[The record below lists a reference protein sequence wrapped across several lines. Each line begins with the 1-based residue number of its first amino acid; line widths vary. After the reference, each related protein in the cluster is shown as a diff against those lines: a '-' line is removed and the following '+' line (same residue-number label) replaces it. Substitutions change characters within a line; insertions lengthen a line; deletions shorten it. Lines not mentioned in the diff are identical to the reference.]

1 MSSQAKIQ
9 ELTTELK
16 QHNYSYYILAQPTIS
31 DRDFDMKLKELE
43 KLERAFPQ
51 YADPNSPTQQVGG
64 DITKNFNT
72 VPHSS
77 RMLSLGNTYNKEDLL
92 DFDTRVAKL
101 NGGNEYKYTAELK
114 FDGFAIALRYTDGKL
129 TQAITR
135 GDGTQGDDVTA
146 NVKTI
151 RSIPHQ
157 LIGNYPPSLEV
168 RGEIFMHKA
177 AFARLNEERAIKG
190 EDLYKNP
197 RNTAAGTIKLQ
208 DSAEV
213 AKRPLDGF
221 LYQLAEHGKEELD
234 HWDSLQR
241 MKSYGLPVN
250 DATRIC
256 DAIEDVWKF
265 IEHWDTERKN
275 LSFEID
281 GVVIKVNSRLQQQEM
296 GFTSKFPRW
305 AMSYKFET
313 ERAESKLLSISY
325 QVGRTGAVTPVAN
338 LEPMQLLGTT
348 VKRAS
353 LHNADFI
360 AQLDVRVGD
369 TVFVEKGGEIIPKIV
384 EVDASNRD
392 ADSKRTQFTATCP
405 ECDTLLERPEGDAVF
420 RCPNTQSCPPQ
431 VKGRIEHFIGRK
443 AMDVASLGEGKIDV
457 LVENGVINKP
467 ADLYALTFD
476 MLENQSKVIEDEDAG
491 FKIDG
496 SLVVELQRAL
506 FAMANKWGN
515 APLKVLN
522 DLNPKSIS
530 DFLVLDISG
539 VLSETHKNSILKLR
553 NFINK
558 RQQTGRFSESFFS
571 SDFVFVESVF
581 TFRFPKECEMLK
593 LAFDQ
598 FDYIDELMSSNQSS
612 DFQLFITRLSD
623 RRKLTIQKTSAENIL
638 EGLGA
643 SKKIPF
649 ERVLFGLG
657 IRFVGE
663 TVAKK
668 LAFHFKNIDAI
679 MAADFETL
687 NGVEEIGGVIAKSV
701 IDFFSQPENR
711 EEIEKLK
718 FAGLQFEVVEKEL
731 ATNALEGAKIVV
743 SGTFTLFSRNEL
755 KKIIEDNGGV
765 NVSSISKNTDFIIA
779 GDSMGPAKKEKAE
792 KLGVKMISE
801 NDFKQMIAE

>member
-1 MSSQAKIQ
+1 VSTQAKIQ
-9 ELTTELK
+9 ELTAALK
-16 QHNYSYYILAQPTIS
+16 EHNYNYYVLANPSIS
-31 DRDFDMKLKELE
+31 DREFDIKLKELE
-43 KLERAFPQ
+43 KLEAAFPQ
-51 YADPNSPTQQVGG
+51 FADPNSPTQQVGG

-72 VPHSS
+72 VPHST
-77 RMLSLGNTYNKEDLL
+77 RMLSLGNTYNKEELL

-101 NGGNEYKYTAELK
+101 IGGIAYQYTAELK

-129 TQAITR
+129 SQAITR

-157 LIGNYPPSLEV
+157 LKGNYPAHLEV

-177 AFARLNEERAIKG
+177 AFQRLNEERAKNG
-190 EDLYKNP
+190 EEMYKNP
-197 RNTAAGTIKLQ
+197 RNTAAGTIKQQ

-241 MKSYGLPVN
+241 MREYGLPTN
-250 DATRIC
+250 DATQLC
-256 DAIEDVWKF
+256 NSIEEVWTF
-265 IEHWDTERKN
+265 IEHWESARKK

-384 EVDASNRD
+384 EVDTSNRSD
-392 ADSKRTQFTATCP
+392 ESVPTHFASVCP
-405 ECDTLLERPEGDAVF
+405 ECSTALVREEGEAAY
-420 RCPNTQSCPPQ
+420 RCPNTIGCPPQ
-431 VKGRIEHFIGRK
+431 IKGRIEHFIGRK
-443 AMDVASLGEGKIDV
+443 AMDVDSLGEGKIDV
-457 LVENGVINKP
+457 LYQAGLVRRV
-467 ADLYALTFD
+467 ADLYQLD
-476 MLENQSKVIEDEDAG
+476 KEQILGLSKAIVNEATGDER
-491 FKIDG
+491 I
-496 SLVVELQRAL
+496 
-506 FAMANKWGN
+506 
-515 APLKVLN
+515 
-522 DLNPKSIS
+522 IS
-530 DFLVLDISG
+530 
-539 VLSETHKNSILKLR
+539 
-553 NFINK
+553 
-558 RQQTGRFSESFFS
+558 
-571 SDFVFVESVF
+571 
-581 TFRFPKECEMLK
+581 
-593 LAFDQ
+593 
-598 FDYIDELMSSNQSS
+598 
-612 DFQLFITRLSD
+612 FQE
-623 RRKLTIQKTSAENIL
+623 KTVDNIL
-638 EGLGA
+638 TGIAL
-643 SKKIPF
+643 SKSQPF
-649 ERVLFGLG
+649 EKVLFGLG

-668 LAFHFKNIDAI
+668 LAFHFKTMDAV

-687 NGVEEIGGVIAKSV
+687 NAVSEIGGVIAKSV
-701 IDFFSQPENR
+701 IDYFMITENR
-711 EEIEKLK
+711 EEIELLK
-718 FAGLQFEVVEKEL
+718 NAGLVFEVVEKQL
-731 ATNALEGAKIVV
+731 ASNVLNGAKIVV
-743 SGTFTLFSRNEL
+743 SGVFARFSRDEL
-755 KKIIEDNGGV
+755 KKCIEDNGGI
-765 NVSSISKNTDFIIA
+765 NVSAISKATDFVVV

-801 NDFKQMIAE
+801 DDFADMISV

>member
-1 MSSQAKIQ
+1 MSTQAKIQ
-9 ELTTELK
+9 ELTAALK
-16 QHNYSYYILAQPTIS
+16 EHNYNYYVLANPSIS
-31 DRDFDMKLKELE
+31 DREFDIKLKELE
-43 KLERAFPQ
+43 KLEAAFPQ
-51 YADPNSPTQQVGG
+51 FADPNSPTQQVGG

-72 VPHSS
+72 VPHST
-77 RMLSLGNTYNKEDLL
+77 RMLSLGNTYNKEELL

-101 NGGNEYKYTAELK
+101 IGGIAYQYTAELK

-129 TQAITR
+129 SQAITR

-157 LIGNYPPSLEV
+157 LKGNYPAHLEV

-177 AFARLNEERAIKG
+177 AFQRLNEERAKNG
-190 EDLYKNP
+190 EEMYKNP
-197 RNTAAGTIKLQ
+197 RNTAAGTIKQQ

-241 MKSYGLPVN
+241 MREYGLPTN
-250 DATRIC
+250 DATQLC
-256 DAIEDVWKF
+256 NSIEEVWTF
-265 IEHWDTERKN
+265 IEHWESARKK

-384 EVDASNRD
+384 EVDTSNRSD
-392 ADSKRTQFTATCP
+392 ESVPTHFASVCP
-405 ECDTLLERPEGDAVF
+405 ECSTALVREEGEAAY
-420 RCPNTQSCPPQ
+420 RCPNTIGCPPQ
-431 VKGRIEHFIGRK
+431 IKGRIEHFIGRK
-443 AMDVASLGEGKIDV
+443 AMDVDSLGEGKIDV
-457 LVENGVINKP
+457 LYQAGLVRRV
-467 ADLYALTFD
+467 ADLYQLD
-476 MLENQSKVIEDEDAG
+476 KEQILGLSKAIVNEATGDER
-491 FKIDG
+491 I
-496 SLVVELQRAL
+496 
-506 FAMANKWGN
+506 
-515 APLKVLN
+515 
-522 DLNPKSIS
+522 IS
-530 DFLVLDISG
+530 
-539 VLSETHKNSILKLR
+539 
-553 NFINK
+553 
-558 RQQTGRFSESFFS
+558 
-571 SDFVFVESVF
+571 
-581 TFRFPKECEMLK
+581 
-593 LAFDQ
+593 
-598 FDYIDELMSSNQSS
+598 
-612 DFQLFITRLSD
+612 FQE
-623 RRKLTIQKTSAENIL
+623 KTVDNIL
-638 EGLGA
+638 TGIAL
-643 SKKIPF
+643 SKSQPF
-649 ERVLFGLG
+649 EKVLFGLG

-668 LAFHFKNIDAI
+668 LAFHFKTMDAV

-687 NGVEEIGGVIAKSV
+687 NAVSEIGGVIAKSV
-701 IDFFSQPENR
+701 IDYFMITENR
-711 EEIEKLK
+711 EEIELLK
-718 FAGLQFEVVEKEL
+718 NAGLVFEVVEKQL
-731 ATNALEGAKIVV
+731 TSNVLNGAKIVV
-743 SGTFTLFSRNEL
+743 SGVFARFSRDEL
-755 KKIIEDNGGV
+755 KKCIEDNGGI
-765 NVSSISKNTDFIIA
+765 NVSAISKATDFVVV

-801 NDFKQMIAE
+801 DDFADMISE

>member
-1 MSSQAKIQ
+1 VSTQAKIQ
-9 ELTTELK
+9 ELTAALK
-16 QHNYSYYILAQPTIS
+16 EHNYNYYVLANPSIS
-31 DRDFDMKLKELE
+31 DREFDMKLKELE
-43 KLERAFPQ
+43 KLEAAFPQ
-51 YADPNSPTQQVGG
+51 FADPNSPTQQVGG

-72 VPHSS
+72 VPHSK
-77 RMLSLGNTYNKEDLL
+77 RMLSLGNTYNKEELL

-101 NGGNEYKYTAELK
+101 IGGIAYQYTAELK

-129 TQAITR
+129 SQAITR

-157 LIGNYPPSLEV
+157 LKGNYPAHLEV

-177 AFARLNEERAIKG
+177 AFQRLNEERAKNS
-190 EDLYKNP
+190 EEMYKNP
-197 RNTAAGTIKLQ
+197 RNTAAGTIKQQ

-241 MKSYGLPVN
+241 MREYGLPTN
-250 DATRIC
+250 DATQLC
-256 DAIEDVWKF
+256 NSIEEVWTF
-265 IEHWDTERKN
+265 IEHWESARKK

-384 EVDASNRD
+384 EVDTSNRSD
-392 ADSKRTQFTATCP
+392 ESVPTHFASVCP
-405 ECDTLLERPEGDAVF
+405 ECSTALVREEGEAAY
-420 RCPNTQSCPPQ
+420 RCPNTIGCPPQ
-431 VKGRIEHFIGRK
+431 IKGRIEHFIGRK
-443 AMDVASLGEGKIDV
+443 AMDVDSLGEGKIDV
-457 LVENGVINKP
+457 LYQAGLVRRV
-467 ADLYALTFD
+467 ADLYQLD
-476 MLENQSKVIEDEDAG
+476 KEQILGLSKAIVNEATGDER
-491 FKIDG
+491 I
-496 SLVVELQRAL
+496 
-506 FAMANKWGN
+506 
-515 APLKVLN
+515 
-522 DLNPKSIS
+522 IS
-530 DFLVLDISG
+530 
-539 VLSETHKNSILKLR
+539 
-553 NFINK
+553 
-558 RQQTGRFSESFFS
+558 
-571 SDFVFVESVF
+571 
-581 TFRFPKECEMLK
+581 
-593 LAFDQ
+593 
-598 FDYIDELMSSNQSS
+598 
-612 DFQLFITRLSD
+612 FQE
-623 RRKLTIQKTSAENIL
+623 KTVDNIL
-638 EGLGA
+638 TGIAL
-643 SKKIPF
+643 SKSQPF
-649 ERVLFGLG
+649 EKVLFGLG

-668 LAFHFKNIDAI
+668 LAFHFKTMDAV

-687 NGVEEIGGVIAKSV
+687 NAVSEIGGVIAKSV
-701 IDFFSQPENR
+701 IDYFMITENR
-711 EEIEKLK
+711 EEIELLK
-718 FAGLQFEVVEKEL
+718 NAGLVFEVVEKQL
-731 ATNALEGAKIVV
+731 ASNVLNGAKIVV
-743 SGTFTLFSRNEL
+743 SGVFARFSRDEL
-755 KKIIEDNGGV
+755 KKCIEDNGGI
-765 NVSSISKNTDFIIA
+765 NVSAISKATDFVIV

-801 NDFKQMIAE
+801 DDFADMISV

>member
-1 MSSQAKIQ
+1 MSTQAKIQ
-9 ELTTELK
+9 ELTAELK
-16 QHNYSYYILAQPTIS
+16 KHNYNYYVLANPSVS
-31 DRDFDMKLKELE
+31 DREFDMKLKELE
-43 KLERAFPQ
+43 KLEDAFPQ
-51 YADPNSPTQQVGG
+51 FADPNSPTQQVGG

-72 VPHSS
+72 VPHSA
-77 RMLSLGNTYNKEDLL
+77 RMLSLGNTYNKEELL

-101 NGGNEYKYTAELK
+101 IGGIAYQYTAELK

-129 TQAITR
+129 SQAITR

-157 LIGNYPPSLEV
+157 LKGNYPAHLEV

-177 AFARLNEERAIKG
+177 AFERLNEERAKNG
-190 EDLYKNP
+190 EEIYKNP
-197 RNTAAGTIKLQ
+197 RNTAAGTIKQQ

-241 MKSYGLPVN
+241 MREYGLPIN
-250 DATRIC
+250 DATQLC
-256 DAIEDVWKF
+256 NSIEEVWTF
-265 IEHWDTERKN
+265 IEHWESARKK

-338 LEPMQLLGTT
+338 LEPMQLLGTI

-384 EVDASNRD
+384 EVDTSNRSD
-392 ADSKRTQFTATCP
+392 ESVPTHFASVCP
-405 ECDTLLERPEGDAVF
+405 ECSTALVREEGEAAY
-420 RCPNTQSCPPQ
+420 RCPNTMGCPPQ
-431 VKGRIEHFIGRK
+431 IKGRIEHFIGRK
-443 AMDVASLGEGKIDV
+443 AMDVDSLGEGKIDV
-457 LVENGVINKP
+457 LYQAGLVRRV
-467 ADLYALTFD
+467 ADLYQLD
-476 MLENQSKVIEDEDAG
+476 KEQILGLSKAIVNEATGDER
-491 FKIDG
+491 I
-496 SLVVELQRAL
+496 
-506 FAMANKWGN
+506 
-515 APLKVLN
+515 
-522 DLNPKSIS
+522 IS
-530 DFLVLDISG
+530 
-539 VLSETHKNSILKLR
+539 
-553 NFINK
+553 
-558 RQQTGRFSESFFS
+558 
-571 SDFVFVESVF
+571 
-581 TFRFPKECEMLK
+581 
-593 LAFDQ
+593 
-598 FDYIDELMSSNQSS
+598 
-612 DFQLFITRLSD
+612 FQE
-623 RRKLTIQKTSAENIL
+623 KTVENIL
-638 EGLGA
+638 TGIAL
-643 SKKIPF
+643 SKSQPF
-649 ERVLFGLG
+649 EKVLFGLG

-668 LAFHFKNIDAI
+668 LAFHFKTMDAV

-687 NGVEEIGGVIAKSV
+687 NAVSEIGGVIAKSV
-701 IDFFSQPENR
+701 IDYFTITENR
-711 EEIEKLK
+711 EEIELLK
-718 FAGLQFEVVEKEL
+718 NAGLVFEVVEKQL
-731 ATNALEGAKIVV
+731 ASNVLNGAKIVV
-743 SGTFTLFSRNEL
+743 SGVFTRFSREEL
-755 KKIIEDNGGV
+755 KKCIEDNGGI
-765 NVSSISKNTDFIIA
+765 NVSAISKATNFVIV

-801 NDFKQMIAE
+801 DDFADMIRE

>member
-1 MSSQAKIQ
+1 MYCTFATVSSQAKIQ
-9 ELTTELK
+9 ELTAELK
-16 QHNYSYYILAQPTIS
+16 QHNYNYYILAQPTIS
-31 DRDFDMKLKELE
+31 DRDFDMKLKDLE
-43 KLERAFPQ
+43 KLEQAFPQ

-77 RMLSLGNTYNKEDLL
+77 RMLSLGNTYNKEELL
-92 DFDTRVAKL
+92 DFDGRVAKL
-101 NGGNEYKYTAELK
+101 NGGNAYNYTAELK
-114 FDGFAIALRYTDGKL
+114 FDGFAIALRYANGEL
-129 TQAITR
+129 VQAITR

-146 NVKTI
+146 NVKTVKN
-151 RSIPHQ
+151 IPHQ
-157 LIGNYPPSLEV
+157 LTGDIPENIEV
-168 RGEIFMHKA
+168 RGEMFIHKA
-177 AFARLNEERAIKG
+177 AFAKLNEQRARNG

-208 DSAEV
+208 NSAEV
-213 AKRPLDGF
+213 ARRPLDGF
-221 LYQLAEHGKEELD
+221 MYQLAEHGKEELD

-256 DAIEDVWKF
+256 DTIEDVWKF
-265 IEHWDTERKN
+265 IEYWDIERKN

-296 GFTSKFPRW
+296 GFTSKYPRW

-369 TVFVEKGGEIIPKIV
+369 IVFVEKGGEIIPKIV
-384 EVDASNRD
+384 EVDASNREVG
-392 ADSKRTQFTATCP
+392 SQPTQFTASCP

-420 RCPNTQSCPPQ
+420 RCPNVQSCPPQ

-457 LVENGVINKP
+457 LYQSGLVHRP
-467 ADLYALTFD
+467 ADLYALVQEQ
-476 MLENQSKVIEDEDAG
+476 LLGLSKAILNEDTGDERVVS
-491 FKIDG
+491 FK
-496 SLVVELQRAL
+496 E
-506 FAMANKWGN
+506 
-515 APLKVLN
+515 
-522 DLNPKSIS
+522 
-530 DFLVLDISG
+530 
-539 VLSETHKNSILKLR
+539 
-553 NFINK
+553 
-558 RQQTGRFSESFFS
+558 
-571 SDFVFVESVF
+571 
-581 TFRFPKECEMLK
+581 
-593 LAFDQ
+593 
-598 FDYIDELMSSNQSS
+598 
-612 DFQLFITRLSD
+612 
-623 RRKLTIQKTSAENIL
+623 KTVENIL
-638 EGLGA
+638 EGIDQ
-643 SKKIPF
+643 SKSQPF

-668 LAFHFKNIDAI
+668 LAFNFKNIDAI
-679 MAADFETL
+679 MAANFEIL

-701 IDFFSQPENR
+701 IDYFSIAENR
-711 EEIEKLK
+711 EEIEQLK
-718 FAGLQFEVVEKEL
+718 AAGLQFEVVEKEL
-731 ATNALEGAKIVV
+731 ASNSLDGAKIVV
-743 SGTFTLFSRNEL
+743 SGVFIRFSRNEL
-755 KKIIEDNGGV
+755 KKLIEDNGGK
-765 NVSSISKNTDFIIA
+765 NVSSISKSTDFIVA

-792 KLGVKMISE
+792 KLGVRMISE
-801 NDFKQMIAE
+801 DELAGMLE

>member
-1 MSSQAKIQ
+1 MSPQAKLQ
-9 ELTTELK
+9 ELTAELK
-16 QHNYSYYILAQPTIS
+16 QHNYDYYVLANPTIS
-31 DRDFDMKLKELE
+31 DREFDMKLKELE
-43 KLERAFPQ
+43 KLEQAFPQ
-51 YADPNSPTQQVGG
+51 YTDPNSPTQQVGG
-64 DITKNFNT
+64 GITKNFET
-72 VPHSS
+72 VPHST
-77 RMLSLGNTYNKEDLL
+77 RMLSLGNTYNKEELL
-92 DFDTRVAKL
+92 DFDKRVAKL
-101 NGGNEYKYTAELK
+101 NGGNAYQYTAELK
-114 FDGFAIALRYTDGKL
+114 FDGFAIALRYADGKL
-129 TQAITR
+129 SRAITR

-157 LIGNYPPSLEV
+157 LRGNYPPNLEV

-177 AFARLNEERAIKG
+177 AFAKLNEERANKG

-241 MKSYGLPVN
+241 MKEYGLPVN
-250 DATRIC
+250 DATQLC
-256 DAIEDVWKF
+256 DTIEDVWTF

-360 AQLDVRVGD
+360 AELDIRIGD
-369 TVFVEKGGEIIPKIV
+369 RVFVEKGGEIIPKIV
-384 EVDASNRD
+384 EVDASGRGPG
-392 ADSKRTQFTATCP
+392 SEPTQFTPTCP
-405 ECDTLLERPEGDAVF
+405 ECETLLERPEGDAVY
-420 RCPNTQSCPPQ
+420 RCPNTQHCPPQ

-457 LVENGVINKP
+457 LYQSGLVRRV
-467 ADLYALTFD
+467 ADLY
-476 MLENQSKVIEDEDAG
+476 
-491 FKIDG
+491 
-496 SLVVELQRAL
+496 SLQGEQLL
-506 FAMANKWGN
+506 G
-515 APLKVLN
+515 LS
-522 DLNPKSIS
+522 KSI
-530 DFLVLDISG
+530 
-539 VLSETHKNSILKLR
+539 
-553 NFINK
+553 INED
-558 RQQTGRFSESFFS
+558 TGDERIVSF
-571 SDFVFVESVF
+571 
-581 TFRFPKECEMLK
+581 KE
-593 LAFDQ
+593 
-598 FDYIDELMSSNQSS
+598 
-612 DFQLFITRLSD
+612 
-623 RRKLTIQKTSAENIL
+623 KTVENIV
-638 EGLGA
+638 GGIQA
-643 SKKIPF
+643 SKQIPF

-668 LAFHFKNIDAI
+668 LAFHFKNIDALI
-679 MAADFETL
+679 AADFETL
-687 NGVEEIGGVIAKSV
+687 NAVSEIGGVIAKSV
-701 IDFFSQPENR
+701 IDYFSIPENR
-711 EEIEKLK
+711 EEIEQMKV
-718 FAGLQFEVVEKEL
+718 AGLQFEVIEKEL
-731 ATNALEGAKIVV
+731 ASNALDGAKIVV
-743 SGTFTLFSRNEL
+743 SGVFTRFSRNEL
-755 KKIIEDNGGV
+755 KKLIEDNGGK
-765 NVSSISKNTDFIIA
+765 NVSSISKSTDFIVA

-792 KLGVKMISE
+792 KLGVRMITEDEFAKMLG
-801 NDFKQMIAE
+801 

>member
-1 MSSQAKIQ
+1 MSTQAKIQ
-9 ELTTELK
+9 ELTAELK
-16 QHNYSYYILAQPTIS
+16 KHNYNYYVLANPSVS
-31 DRDFDMKLKELE
+31 DREFDMKLKELE
-43 KLERAFPQ
+43 KLEDAFPQ
-51 YADPNSPTQQVGG
+51 FADPNSPTQQVGG

-72 VPHSS
+72 VPHSA
-77 RMLSLGNTYNKEDLL
+77 RMLSLGNTYNKEELL

-101 NGGNEYKYTAELK
+101 IGGIAYQYTAELK

-129 TQAITR
+129 SQAITR

-157 LIGNYPPSLEV
+157 LKGNYPAHLEV

-177 AFARLNEERAIKG
+177 AFERLNEERAKNG
-190 EDLYKNP
+190 EEIYKNP
-197 RNTAAGTIKLQ
+197 RNTAAGTIKQQ

-241 MKSYGLPVN
+241 MREYGLPIN
-250 DATRIC
+250 DATQLC
-256 DAIEDVWKF
+256 NSIEEVWTF
-265 IEHWDTERKN
+265 IEHWESARKK

-384 EVDASNRD
+384 EVDTSNRSD
-392 ADSKRTQFTATCP
+392 ESVPTHFASICP
-405 ECDTLLERPEGDAVF
+405 ECSTALVREEGEAAY
-420 RCPNTQSCPPQ
+420 RCPNMLGCPPQ
-431 VKGRIEHFIGRK
+431 IKGRIEHFIGRK
-443 AMDVASLGEGKIDV
+443 AMDVDSLGEGKIDV
-457 LVENGVINKP
+457 LYQAGLVRRV
-467 ADLYALTFD
+467 ADLYQLD
-476 MLENQSKVIEDEDAG
+476 KEQILGLSKAIVNEATGDER
-491 FKIDG
+491 I
-496 SLVVELQRAL
+496 
-506 FAMANKWGN
+506 
-515 APLKVLN
+515 
-522 DLNPKSIS
+522 IS
-530 DFLVLDISG
+530 
-539 VLSETHKNSILKLR
+539 
-553 NFINK
+553 
-558 RQQTGRFSESFFS
+558 
-571 SDFVFVESVF
+571 
-581 TFRFPKECEMLK
+581 
-593 LAFDQ
+593 
-598 FDYIDELMSSNQSS
+598 
-612 DFQLFITRLSD
+612 FQE
-623 RRKLTIQKTSAENIL
+623 KTVENIL
-638 EGLGA
+638 TGIAL
-643 SKKIPF
+643 SKSQPF
-649 ERVLFGLG
+649 EKVLFGLG

-668 LAFHFKNIDAI
+668 LAFHFKTMDAV

-687 NGVEEIGGVIAKSV
+687 NAVSEIGGVIAKSV
-701 IDFFSQPENR
+701 IDYFTITENR
-711 EEIEKLK
+711 AEIELLK
-718 FAGLQFEVVEKEL
+718 NAGLVFEVVEKQL
-731 ATNALEGAKIVV
+731 ASNVLNGAKIVV
-743 SGTFTLFSRNEL
+743 SGVFTRFSREEL
-755 KKIIEDNGGV
+755 KKCIEDNGGI
-765 NVSSISKNTDFIIA
+765 NVSAISKATNFVIV

-801 NDFKQMIAE
+801 DDFADMIRE

>member
-1 MSSQAKIQ
+1 MSTQAKIQ
-9 ELTTELK
+9 ELTAELK
-16 QHNYSYYILAQPTIS
+16 KHNYNYYVLANPSVS
-31 DRDFDMKLKELE
+31 DREFDMKLKELE
-43 KLERAFPQ
+43 KLEDAFPQ
-51 YADPNSPTQQVGG
+51 FADPNSPTQQVGG
-64 DITKNFNT
+64 DITKNFKT
-72 VPHSS
+72 VPHSA
-77 RMLSLGNTYNKEDLL
+77 RMLSLGNTYNKEELL

-101 NGGNEYKYTAELK
+101 IGGIAYQYTAELK

-129 TQAITR
+129 SQAITR

-157 LIGNYPPSLEV
+157 LKGNYPAHLEV

-177 AFARLNEERAIKG
+177 AFERLNEERAKNG
-190 EDLYKNP
+190 EEIYKNP
-197 RNTAAGTIKLQ
+197 RNTAAGTIKQQ

-241 MKSYGLPVN
+241 MREYGLPIN
-250 DATRIC
+250 DATQLC
-256 DAIEDVWKF
+256 NSIEEVWTF
-265 IEHWDTERKN
+265 IEHWESARKK

-384 EVDASNRD
+384 EVDTSNRSD
-392 ADSKRTQFTATCP
+392 ESVPTHFASICP
-405 ECDTLLERPEGDAVF
+405 ECSTALVREEGEAAY
-420 RCPNTQSCPPQ
+420 RCPNMLGCPPQ
-431 VKGRIEHFIGRK
+431 IKGRIEHFIGRK
-443 AMDVASLGEGKIDV
+443 AMDVDSLGEGKIDV
-457 LVENGVINKP
+457 LYQAGLVRRV
-467 ADLYALTFD
+467 ADLYQLD
-476 MLENQSKVIEDEDAG
+476 KEQILGLSKAIVNEATGDER
-491 FKIDG
+491 I
-496 SLVVELQRAL
+496 
-506 FAMANKWGN
+506 
-515 APLKVLN
+515 
-522 DLNPKSIS
+522 IS
-530 DFLVLDISG
+530 
-539 VLSETHKNSILKLR
+539 
-553 NFINK
+553 
-558 RQQTGRFSESFFS
+558 
-571 SDFVFVESVF
+571 
-581 TFRFPKECEMLK
+581 
-593 LAFDQ
+593 
-598 FDYIDELMSSNQSS
+598 
-612 DFQLFITRLSD
+612 FQE
-623 RRKLTIQKTSAENIL
+623 KTVENIL
-638 EGLGA
+638 TGIAL
-643 SKKIPF
+643 SKSQPF
-649 ERVLFGLG
+649 EKVLFGLG

-668 LAFHFKNIDAI
+668 LAFHFKTMDAV

-687 NGVEEIGGVIAKSV
+687 NAVSEIGGVIAKSV
-701 IDFFSQPENR
+701 IDYFTITENR
-711 EEIEKLK
+711 EEIELLK
-718 FAGLQFEVVEKEL
+718 NAGLVFEVVEKQL
-731 ATNALEGAKIVV
+731 ASNVLNGAKIVV
-743 SGTFTLFSRNEL
+743 SGVFTRFSREEL
-755 KKIIEDNGGV
+755 KKCIEDNGGI
-765 NVSSISKNTDFIIA
+765 NVSAISKATNFVIV

-801 NDFKQMIAE
+801 DDFADMIRE

>member
-1 MSSQAKIQ
+1 MSTQAKIQ
-9 ELTTELK
+9 ELTAELK
-16 QHNYSYYILAQPTIS
+16 KHNYNYYVLANPSVS
-31 DRDFDMKLKELE
+31 DREFDMKLKELE
-43 KLERAFPQ
+43 KLEDAFPQ
-51 YADPNSPTQQVGG
+51 FADPNSPTQQVGG

-72 VPHSS
+72 VPHSA
-77 RMLSLGNTYNKEDLL
+77 RMLSLGNTYNKEELL

-101 NGGNEYKYTAELK
+101 IGGIAYQYTAELK

-129 TQAITR
+129 SQAITR

-157 LIGNYPPSLEV
+157 LKGNYPAHLEI

-177 AFARLNEERAIKG
+177 AFQRLNEERVKNG
-190 EDLYKNP
+190 EEMYKNP
-197 RNTAAGTIKLQ
+197 RNTAAGTIKQQ

-241 MKSYGLPVN
+241 MREYGLPIN
-250 DATRIC
+250 DATQLC
-256 DAIEDVWKF
+256 NSIEEVWTF
-265 IEHWDTERKN
+265 IEHWESARKK

-338 LEPMQLLGTT
+338 LEPMQLLGTI

-384 EVDASNRD
+384 EVDTSNRSD
-392 ADSKRTQFTATCP
+392 ESVPTHFASVCP
-405 ECDTLLERPEGDAVF
+405 ECSTALVREEGEAAY
-420 RCPNTQSCPPQ
+420 RCPNTMGCPPQ
-431 VKGRIEHFIGRK
+431 IKGRIEHFIGRK
-443 AMDVASLGEGKIDV
+443 AMDVDSLGEGKIDV
-457 LVENGVINKP
+457 LYQAGLVRRV
-467 ADLYALTFD
+467 ADLYQLD
-476 MLENQSKVIEDEDAG
+476 KEQILGLSKAIVNEATGDER
-491 FKIDG
+491 I
-496 SLVVELQRAL
+496 
-506 FAMANKWGN
+506 
-515 APLKVLN
+515 
-522 DLNPKSIS
+522 IS
-530 DFLVLDISG
+530 
-539 VLSETHKNSILKLR
+539 
-553 NFINK
+553 
-558 RQQTGRFSESFFS
+558 
-571 SDFVFVESVF
+571 
-581 TFRFPKECEMLK
+581 
-593 LAFDQ
+593 
-598 FDYIDELMSSNQSS
+598 
-612 DFQLFITRLSD
+612 FQE
-623 RRKLTIQKTSAENIL
+623 KTVDNIL
-638 EGLGA
+638 TGIAL
-643 SKKIPF
+643 SKSQPF
-649 ERVLFGLG
+649 EKVLFGLG

-668 LAFHFKNIDAI
+668 LAFHFKTMDAV

-687 NGVEEIGGVIAKSV
+687 NAVSEIGGVIAKSV
-701 IDFFSQPENR
+701 IDYFTITENR
-711 EEIEKLK
+711 EEIELLK
-718 FAGLQFEVVEKEL
+718 NAGLVFEVVEKQL
-731 ATNALEGAKIVV
+731 ASNVLNGAKIVV
-743 SGTFTLFSRNEL
+743 SGVFTRFSREEL
-755 KKIIEDNGGV
+755 KKCIEDNGGI
-765 NVSSISKNTDFIIA
+765 NVSAISKATNFVIV

-801 NDFKQMIAE
+801 DDFADMIRE

>member
-1 MSSQAKIQ
+1 VSTQAKIQ
-9 ELTTELK
+9 ELTAALK
-16 QHNYSYYILAQPTIS
+16 EHNYNYYVLANPSIS
-31 DRDFDMKLKELE
+31 DREFDMKLKELE
-43 KLERAFPQ
+43 KLEAAFPQ
-51 YADPNSPTQQVGG
+51 FADPNSPTQQVGG

-72 VPHSS
+72 VPHST
-77 RMLSLGNTYNKEDLL
+77 RMLSLGNTYNKEELL

-101 NGGNEYKYTAELK
+101 IGGIAYQYTAELK

-129 TQAITR
+129 SQAITR

-146 NVKTI
+146 NVRTI
-151 RSIPHQ
+151 RCIPHQ
-157 LIGNYPPSLEV
+157 LKGNYPDNLEV

-177 AFARLNEERAIKG
+177 AFQRLNEERAKNG
-190 EDLYKNP
+190 EEMYKNP
-197 RNTAAGTIKLQ
+197 RNTAAGTIKQQ

-241 MKSYGLPVN
+241 MREYGLPTN
-250 DATRIC
+250 DATQLC
-256 DAIEDVWKF
+256 NSIEEVWTF
-265 IEHWDTERKN
+265 IEHWESARKK

-384 EVDASNRD
+384 EVDTSNRSD
-392 ADSKRTQFTATCP
+392 ESVPTHFASVCP
-405 ECDTLLERPEGDAVF
+405 ECSTALVREEGEAAY
-420 RCPNTQSCPPQ
+420 RCPNTMGCPPQ
-431 VKGRIEHFIGRK
+431 IKGRIEHFIGRK
-443 AMDVASLGEGKIDV
+443 AMDVDSLGEGKIDV
-457 LVENGVINKP
+457 LYQAGLLRRV
-467 ADLYALTFD
+467 ADLYQLD
-476 MLENQSKVIEDEDAG
+476 KEQILGLSKAIVNEATGDER
-491 FKIDG
+491 I
-496 SLVVELQRAL
+496 
-506 FAMANKWGN
+506 
-515 APLKVLN
+515 
-522 DLNPKSIS
+522 IS
-530 DFLVLDISG
+530 
-539 VLSETHKNSILKLR
+539 
-553 NFINK
+553 
-558 RQQTGRFSESFFS
+558 
-571 SDFVFVESVF
+571 
-581 TFRFPKECEMLK
+581 
-593 LAFDQ
+593 
-598 FDYIDELMSSNQSS
+598 
-612 DFQLFITRLSD
+612 FQE
-623 RRKLTIQKTSAENIL
+623 KTVDNIL
-638 EGLGA
+638 TGIAL
-643 SKKIPF
+643 SKSQPF
-649 ERVLFGLG
+649 EKVLFGLG

-668 LAFHFKNIDAI
+668 LAFHFKTMDAV

-687 NGVEEIGGVIAKSV
+687 NAVSEIGGVIAKSV
-701 IDFFSQPENR
+701 IDYFMITENR
-711 EEIEKLK
+711 EEIELLK
-718 FAGLQFEVVEKEL
+718 NAGLVFEVVEKQL
-731 ATNALEGAKIVV
+731 ASNVLNGAKIVV
-743 SGTFTLFSRNEL
+743 SGTFTLFSRDEL
-755 KKIIEDNGGV
+755 KKIIEDNGGI
-765 NVSSISKNTDFIIA
+765 NVSAISKATDFVIV

-801 NDFKQMIAE
+801 DDFTDMISE

>member
-9 ELTTELK
+9 ELTAELK
-16 QHNYSYYILAQPTIS
+16 QHNYNYYILAQPTIS

-43 KLERAFPQ
+43 KLEQSYPQ

-64 DITKNFNT
+64 GITKNFNT

-77 RMLSLGNTYNKEDLL
+77 RMLSLGNTYNKEELL

-146 NVKTI
+146 NVKTVKN
-151 RSIPHQ
+151 IPHQ
-157 LIGNYPPSLEV
+157 LTGDIPENIEV
-168 RGEIFMHKA
+168 RGEMFIHKA
-177 AFARLNEERAIKG
+177 AFAKLNEQRARNG

-208 DSAEV
+208 NSAEV
-213 AKRPLDGF
+213 ARRPLDGF
-221 LYQLAEHGKEELD
+221 MYQLAEHGKEELD

-256 DAIEDVWKF
+256 DTIEEVWKF
-265 IEHWDTERKN
+265 IEYWDIERKN

-296 GFTSKFPRW
+296 GFTSKYPRW

-369 TVFVEKGGEIIPKIV
+369 IVFVEKGGEIIPKIV
-384 EVDASNRD
+384 EVDASNRE
-392 ADSKRTQFTATCP
+392 AGSQPTQFTATCP

-457 LVENGVINKP
+457 LYQSGLVHRP
-467 ADLYALTFD
+467 ADLYALVQEQ
-476 MLENQSKVIEDEDAG
+476 LLGLSKAILNEDTGDERVVS
-491 FKIDG
+491 FK
-496 SLVVELQRAL
+496 E
-506 FAMANKWGN
+506 
-515 APLKVLN
+515 
-522 DLNPKSIS
+522 
-530 DFLVLDISG
+530 
-539 VLSETHKNSILKLR
+539 
-553 NFINK
+553 
-558 RQQTGRFSESFFS
+558 
-571 SDFVFVESVF
+571 
-581 TFRFPKECEMLK
+581 
-593 LAFDQ
+593 
-598 FDYIDELMSSNQSS
+598 
-612 DFQLFITRLSD
+612 
-623 RRKLTIQKTSAENIL
+623 KTVENIL
-638 EGLGA
+638 EGIDQ
-643 SKKIPF
+643 SKSQPF

-668 LAFHFKNIDAI
+668 LAFNFKNIDAI

-701 IDFFSQPENR
+701 IDYFSIAENR
-711 EEIEKLK
+711 EEIEQLK
-718 FAGLQFEVVEKEL
+718 AAGLQFEVVEKEL
-731 ATNALEGAKIVV
+731 ASNSLDGAKIVV
-743 SGTFTLFSRNEL
+743 SGVFIRFSRNEL
-755 KKIIEDNGGV
+755 KKLIEDNGGK
-765 NVSSISKNTDFIIA
+765 NVSSISKSTDFIVA

-792 KLGVKMISE
+792 KLGVRMISE
-801 NDFKQMIAE
+801 DELAGMLE

>member
-1 MSSQAKIQ
+1 VSSQAKIQ
-9 ELTTELK
+9 ELTAELK
-16 QHNYSYYILAQPTIS
+16 QHNYNYYILAQPTIS
-31 DRDFDMKLKELE
+31 DRDFDMKLKDLE
-43 KLERAFPQ
+43 KLEQAFPQ

-77 RMLSLGNTYNKEDLL
+77 RMLSLGNTYNKEELL
-92 DFDTRVAKL
+92 DFDGRVAKL
-101 NGGNEYKYTAELK
+101 NGGNAYNYTAELK
-114 FDGFAIALRYTDGKL
+114 FDGFAIALRYANGEL
-129 TQAITR
+129 VQAITR

-146 NVKTI
+146 NVKTVKN
-151 RSIPHQ
+151 IPHQ
-157 LIGNYPPSLEV
+157 LTGDIPENIEV
-168 RGEIFMHKA
+168 RGEMFIHKA
-177 AFARLNEERAIKG
+177 AFAKLNEQRARNG

-208 DSAEV
+208 NSAEV
-213 AKRPLDGF
+213 ARRPLDGF
-221 LYQLAEHGKEELD
+221 MYQLAEHGKEELD

-256 DAIEDVWKF
+256 DTIEDVWKF
-265 IEHWDTERKN
+265 IEYWDIERKN

-296 GFTSKFPRW
+296 GFTSKYPRW

-369 TVFVEKGGEIIPKIV
+369 IVFVEKGGEIIPKIV
-384 EVDASNRD
+384 EVDASNRE
-392 ADSKRTQFTATCP
+392 AGSQPTQFTATCP

-457 LVENGVINKP
+457 LYQSGLVHRP
-467 ADLYALTFD
+467 ADLYALVQEQ
-476 MLENQSKVIEDEDAG
+476 LLGLSKAILNEDTGDERVVS
-491 FKIDG
+491 FK
-496 SLVVELQRAL
+496 E
-506 FAMANKWGN
+506 
-515 APLKVLN
+515 
-522 DLNPKSIS
+522 
-530 DFLVLDISG
+530 
-539 VLSETHKNSILKLR
+539 
-553 NFINK
+553 
-558 RQQTGRFSESFFS
+558 
-571 SDFVFVESVF
+571 
-581 TFRFPKECEMLK
+581 
-593 LAFDQ
+593 
-598 FDYIDELMSSNQSS
+598 
-612 DFQLFITRLSD
+612 
-623 RRKLTIQKTSAENIL
+623 KTVENIL
-638 EGLGA
+638 EGIDQ
-643 SKKIPF
+643 SKSQPF

-668 LAFHFKNIDAI
+668 LAFNFKNIDAI
-679 MAADFETL
+679 MAANFEIL

-701 IDFFSQPENR
+701 IDYFSIAENR
-711 EEIEKLK
+711 EEIEQLK
-718 FAGLQFEVVEKEL
+718 AAGLQFEVVEKEL
-731 ATNALEGAKIVV
+731 ASNSLDGAKIVV
-743 SGTFTLFSRNEL
+743 SGVFIRFSRNEL
-755 KKIIEDNGGV
+755 KKLIEDNGGK
-765 NVSSISKNTDFIIA
+765 NVSSISKSTDFIVA
-779 GDSMGPAKKEKAE
+779 GGSMGPAKKEKAE
-792 KLGVKMISE
+792 KLGVRMISE
-801 NDFKQMIAE
+801 DELAGMLE

>member
-1 MSSQAKIQ
+1 MSTQAKIQ
-9 ELTTELK
+9 ELTAELK
-16 QHNYSYYILAQPTIS
+16 KHNYNYYVLANSSVS
-31 DRDFDMKLKELE
+31 DREFDMKLKELE
-43 KLERAFPQ
+43 KLEDAFPQ
-51 YADPNSPTQQVGG
+51 FADPNSPTQQVGG

-72 VPHSS
+72 VPHSA
-77 RMLSLGNTYNKEDLL
+77 RMLSLGNTYNKEELL

-101 NGGNEYKYTAELK
+101 IGGIAYQYTAELK

-129 TQAITR
+129 SQAITR

-157 LIGNYPPSLEV
+157 LKGNYPAHLEV

-177 AFARLNEERAIKG
+177 AFERLNEERAKNG
-190 EDLYKNP
+190 EEIYKNP
-197 RNTAAGTIKLQ
+197 RNTAAGTIKQQ

-241 MKSYGLPVN
+241 MREYGLPIN
-250 DATRIC
+250 DATQLC
-256 DAIEDVWKF
+256 NSIEEVWTF
-265 IEHWDTERKN
+265 IEHWESARKK

-384 EVDASNRD
+384 EVDTSNRSD
-392 ADSKRTQFTATCP
+392 ESVPTHFASICP
-405 ECDTLLERPEGDAVF
+405 ECSTALVREEGEAAY
-420 RCPNTQSCPPQ
+420 RCPNMLGCPPQ
-431 VKGRIEHFIGRK
+431 IKGRIEHFIGRK
-443 AMDVASLGEGKIDV
+443 AMDVDSLGEGKIDV
-457 LVENGVINKP
+457 LYQAGLVRRV
-467 ADLYALTFD
+467 ADLYQLD
-476 MLENQSKVIEDEDAG
+476 KEQILGLSKAIVNEATGDER
-491 FKIDG
+491 I
-496 SLVVELQRAL
+496 
-506 FAMANKWGN
+506 
-515 APLKVLN
+515 
-522 DLNPKSIS
+522 IS
-530 DFLVLDISG
+530 
-539 VLSETHKNSILKLR
+539 
-553 NFINK
+553 
-558 RQQTGRFSESFFS
+558 
-571 SDFVFVESVF
+571 
-581 TFRFPKECEMLK
+581 
-593 LAFDQ
+593 
-598 FDYIDELMSSNQSS
+598 
-612 DFQLFITRLSD
+612 FQE
-623 RRKLTIQKTSAENIL
+623 KTVENIL
-638 EGLGA
+638 TGIAL
-643 SKKIPF
+643 SKSQPF
-649 ERVLFGLG
+649 EKVLFGLG

-668 LAFHFKNIDAI
+668 LAFHFKTMDAV

-687 NGVEEIGGVIAKSV
+687 NAVSEIGGVIAKSV
-701 IDFFSQPENR
+701 IDYFTITENR
-711 EEIEKLK
+711 EEIELLK
-718 FAGLQFEVVEKEL
+718 NAGLVFEVVEKQL
-731 ATNALEGAKIVV
+731 ASNVLNGAKIVV
-743 SGTFTLFSRNEL
+743 SGVFTRFSREEL
-755 KKIIEDNGGV
+755 KKCIEDNGGI
-765 NVSSISKNTDFIIA
+765 NVSAISKATNFVIV

-801 NDFKQMIAE
+801 DDFADMIRE

>member
-1 MSSQAKIQ
+1 MSTQAKIQ
-9 ELTTELK
+9 ELTAALK
-16 QHNYSYYILAQPTIS
+16 EHNYNYYVLANPSIS
-31 DRDFDMKLKELE
+31 DREFDMKLKELE
-43 KLERAFPQ
+43 KLEAAFPQ
-51 YADPNSPTQQVGG
+51 FADPNSPTQQVGG

-72 VPHSS
+72 VPHST
-77 RMLSLGNTYNKEDLL
+77 RMLSLGNTYNKEELL

-101 NGGNEYKYTAELK
+101 IGGIAYQYTAELK

-129 TQAITR
+129 SQAITR

-157 LIGNYPPSLEV
+157 LKGNYPAHLEV

-177 AFARLNEERAIKG
+177 AFQRLNEERAKNG
-190 EDLYKNP
+190 EEMYKNP
-197 RNTAAGTIKLQ
+197 RNTAAGTIKQQ

-241 MKSYGLPVN
+241 MREYGLPTN
-250 DATRIC
+250 DATQLC
-256 DAIEDVWKF
+256 NSIEEVWTF
-265 IEHWDTERKN
+265 IEHWESARKK

-384 EVDASNRD
+384 EVDTSNRSD
-392 ADSKRTQFTATCP
+392 ESVPTHFASVCP
-405 ECDTLLERPEGDAVF
+405 ECSTALVREEGEAAY
-420 RCPNTQSCPPQ
+420 RCPNTLGCPPQ
-431 VKGRIEHFIGRK
+431 IKGRIEHFIGRK
-443 AMDVASLGEGKIDV
+443 AMDVDSLGEGKIDV
-457 LVENGVINKP
+457 LYQAGLVRRV
-467 ADLYALTFD
+467 ADLYQLD
-476 MLENQSKVIEDEDAG
+476 KEQILGLSKAIVNEATGDER
-491 FKIDG
+491 I
-496 SLVVELQRAL
+496 
-506 FAMANKWGN
+506 
-515 APLKVLN
+515 
-522 DLNPKSIS
+522 IS
-530 DFLVLDISG
+530 
-539 VLSETHKNSILKLR
+539 
-553 NFINK
+553 
-558 RQQTGRFSESFFS
+558 
-571 SDFVFVESVF
+571 
-581 TFRFPKECEMLK
+581 
-593 LAFDQ
+593 
-598 FDYIDELMSSNQSS
+598 
-612 DFQLFITRLSD
+612 FQE
-623 RRKLTIQKTSAENIL
+623 KTVDNIL
-638 EGLGA
+638 TGIAL
-643 SKKIPF
+643 SKSQPF
-649 ERVLFGLG
+649 EKVLFGLG

-668 LAFHFKNIDAI
+668 LAFHFKTMDAV

-687 NGVEEIGGVIAKSV
+687 NAVSEIGGVIAKSV
-701 IDFFSQPENR
+701 IDYFMITENR
-711 EEIEKLK
+711 EEIELLK
-718 FAGLQFEVVEKEL
+718 NAGLVFEVVEKQL
-731 ATNALEGAKIVV
+731 TSNVLNGAKIVV
-743 SGTFTLFSRNEL
+743 SGVFARFSRDEL
-755 KKIIEDNGGV
+755 KKCIEDNGGI
-765 NVSSISKNTDFIIA
+765 NVSAISKATDFVIV

-801 NDFKQMIAE
+801 DDFADMISE

>member
-1 MSSQAKIQ
+1 MSTQAKIQ
-9 ELTTELK
+9 ELTAALK
-16 QHNYSYYILAQPTIS
+16 EHNYNYYVLANPSIS
-31 DRDFDMKLKELE
+31 DREFDMKLKELE
-43 KLERAFPQ
+43 KLEAAFPQ
-51 YADPNSPTQQVGG
+51 FADPNSPTQQVGG

-72 VPHSS
+72 VPHST
-77 RMLSLGNTYNKEDLL
+77 RMLSLGNTYNKEELL

-101 NGGNEYKYTAELK
+101 IGGIAYQYTAELK

-129 TQAITR
+129 SQAITR

-157 LIGNYPPSLEV
+157 LKGNYPAHLEV

-177 AFARLNEERAIKG
+177 AFQRLNEERAKNG
-190 EDLYKNP
+190 EEMYKNP
-197 RNTAAGTIKLQ
+197 RNTAAGTIKQQ

-241 MKSYGLPVN
+241 MREYGLPTN
-250 DATRIC
+250 DATQLC
-256 DAIEDVWKF
+256 NSIEEVWTF
-265 IEHWDTERKN
+265 IEHWESARKK

-384 EVDASNRD
+384 EVDTSNRSD
-392 ADSKRTQFTATCP
+392 ESVPTHFASVCP
-405 ECDTLLERPEGDAVF
+405 ECSTALVREEGEAAY
-420 RCPNTQSCPPQ
+420 RCLNTMGCPPQ
-431 VKGRIEHFIGRK
+431 IKGRIEHFIGRK
-443 AMDVASLGEGKIDV
+443 AMDVDSLGEGKIDV
-457 LVENGVINKP
+457 LYQAGLVRRV
-467 ADLYALTFD
+467 ADLYQLD
-476 MLENQSKVIEDEDAG
+476 KEQILGLSKAIVNEATGDER
-491 FKIDG
+491 I
-496 SLVVELQRAL
+496 
-506 FAMANKWGN
+506 
-515 APLKVLN
+515 
-522 DLNPKSIS
+522 IS
-530 DFLVLDISG
+530 
-539 VLSETHKNSILKLR
+539 
-553 NFINK
+553 
-558 RQQTGRFSESFFS
+558 
-571 SDFVFVESVF
+571 
-581 TFRFPKECEMLK
+581 
-593 LAFDQ
+593 
-598 FDYIDELMSSNQSS
+598 
-612 DFQLFITRLSD
+612 FQE
-623 RRKLTIQKTSAENIL
+623 KTVDNIL
-638 EGLGA
+638 TGIAL
-643 SKKIPF
+643 SKSQPF
-649 ERVLFGLG
+649 EKVLFGLG

-668 LAFHFKNIDAI
+668 LAFHFKTMDAV

-687 NGVEEIGGVIAKSV
+687 NAVSEIGGVIAKSV
-701 IDFFSQPENR
+701 IDYFMITENR
-711 EEIEKLK
+711 AEIELLK
-718 FAGLQFEVVEKEL
+718 NAGLVFEVVEKQL
-731 ATNALEGAKIVV
+731 TSNVLNGAKIVV
-743 SGTFTLFSRNEL
+743 SGVFARFSRDEL
-755 KKIIEDNGGV
+755 KKCIEDNGGI
-765 NVSSISKNTDFIIA
+765 NVSAISKATDFVIV

-801 NDFKQMIAE
+801 DDFADMIGE

>member
-1 MSSQAKIQ
+1 VSTQAKIQ
-9 ELTTELK
+9 ELTAALK
-16 QHNYSYYILAQPTIS
+16 EHNYNYYVLANPSIS
-31 DRDFDMKLKELE
+31 DREFDMKLKELE
-43 KLERAFPQ
+43 KLEAAFPQ
-51 YADPNSPTQQVGG
+51 FADPNSPTQQVGG

-72 VPHSS
+72 VPHST
-77 RMLSLGNTYNKEDLL
+77 RMLSLGNTYNKEELL

-101 NGGNEYKYTAELK
+101 IGGIAYQYTAELK

-129 TQAITR
+129 SQAITR

-157 LIGNYPPSLEV
+157 LKGNYPAHLEV

-177 AFARLNEERAIKG
+177 AFQRLNEERAKNG
-190 EDLYKNP
+190 EEMYKNP
-197 RNTAAGTIKLQ
+197 RNTAAGTIKQQ

-241 MKSYGLPVN
+241 MREYGLPTN
-250 DATRIC
+250 DATQLC
-256 DAIEDVWKF
+256 NSIEEVWTF
-265 IEHWDTERKN
+265 IEHWESARKK

-384 EVDASNRD
+384 EVDTSNRSD
-392 ADSKRTQFTATCP
+392 ESVPTHFASVCP
-405 ECDTLLERPEGDAVF
+405 ECSTALVREEGEAAY
-420 RCPNTQSCPPQ
+420 RCPNTIGCPPQ
-431 VKGRIEHFIGRK
+431 IKGRIEHFIGRK
-443 AMDVASLGEGKIDV
+443 AMDVDSLGEGKIDV
-457 LVENGVINKP
+457 LYQAGLVRRV
-467 ADLYALTFD
+467 ADLYQLD
-476 MLENQSKVIEDEDAG
+476 KEQILGLSKAIVNEATGDER
-491 FKIDG
+491 I
-496 SLVVELQRAL
+496 
-506 FAMANKWGN
+506 
-515 APLKVLN
+515 
-522 DLNPKSIS
+522 IS
-530 DFLVLDISG
+530 
-539 VLSETHKNSILKLR
+539 
-553 NFINK
+553 
-558 RQQTGRFSESFFS
+558 
-571 SDFVFVESVF
+571 
-581 TFRFPKECEMLK
+581 
-593 LAFDQ
+593 
-598 FDYIDELMSSNQSS
+598 
-612 DFQLFITRLSD
+612 FQE
-623 RRKLTIQKTSAENIL
+623 KTVDNIL
-638 EGLGA
+638 TGIAL
-643 SKKIPF
+643 SKSQPF
-649 ERVLFGLG
+649 EKVLFGLG

-668 LAFHFKNIDAI
+668 LAFHFKTMDAV

-687 NGVEEIGGVIAKSV
+687 NAVSEIGGVIAKSV
-701 IDFFSQPENR
+701 IDYFMITENR
-711 EEIEKLK
+711 EEIELLK
-718 FAGLQFEVVEKEL
+718 NAGLVFEVVEKQL
-731 ATNALEGAKIVV
+731 ASNVLNGAKIVV
-743 SGTFTLFSRNEL
+743 SGVFARFSRDEL
-755 KKIIEDNGGV
+755 KKCIEDNGGI
-765 NVSSISKNTDFIIA
+765 NVSAISKATDFVVV

-801 NDFKQMIAE
+801 DDFADMISV

>member
-1 MSSQAKIQ
+1 MSPQAKLQ
-9 ELTTELK
+9 ELTAELK
-16 QHNYSYYILAQPTIS
+16 QHNYDYYVLANPTIS
-31 DRDFDMKLKELE
+31 DREFDMKLKELE
-43 KLERAFPQ
+43 KLEQAFPQ
-51 YADPNSPTQQVGG
+51 YTDPNSPTQQVGG
-64 DITKNFNT
+64 GITKNFET
-72 VPHSS
+72 VPHST
-77 RMLSLGNTYNKEDLL
+77 RMLSLGNTYNKEELL
-92 DFDTRVAKL
+92 DFDKRVAKL
-101 NGGNEYKYTAELK
+101 NGGNAYQYTAELK
-114 FDGFAIALRYTDGKL
+114 FDGFAIALRYADGKL
-129 TQAITR
+129 SRAITR

-157 LIGNYPPSLEV
+157 LRGNYPPNLEV

-177 AFARLNEERAIKG
+177 AFAKLNEERANKG

-241 MKSYGLPVN
+241 MKEYGLPVN
-250 DATRIC
+250 DATQLC
-256 DAIEDVWKF
+256 DTIEDVWTF

-360 AQLDVRVGD
+360 AELDIRIGD
-369 TVFVEKGGEIIPKIV
+369 RVFVEKGGEIIPKIV
-384 EVDASNRD
+384 EVDASGRGPG
-392 ADSKRTQFTATCP
+392 SEPTQFTPTCP
-405 ECDTLLERPEGDAVF
+405 ECETLLERPEGDAVY
-420 RCPNTQSCPPQ
+420 RCPNTQHCPPQ

-457 LVENGVINKP
+457 LYQSGLVRRV
-467 ADLYALTFD
+467 ADLY
-476 MLENQSKVIEDEDAG
+476 
-491 FKIDG
+491 
-496 SLVVELQRAL
+496 SLQGEQLL
-506 FAMANKWGN
+506 G
-515 APLKVLN
+515 LS
-522 DLNPKSIS
+522 KSI
-530 DFLVLDISG
+530 
-539 VLSETHKNSILKLR
+539 
-553 NFINK
+553 INED
-558 RQQTGRFSESFFS
+558 TGDERIVSF
-571 SDFVFVESVF
+571 
-581 TFRFPKECEMLK
+581 KE
-593 LAFDQ
+593 
-598 FDYIDELMSSNQSS
+598 
-612 DFQLFITRLSD
+612 
-623 RRKLTIQKTSAENIL
+623 KTVENIV
-638 EGLGA
+638 GGIQA
-643 SKKIPF
+643 SKQIPF

-668 LAFHFKNIDAI
+668 LAFHFKNIDALI
-679 MAADFETL
+679 AADFETL
-687 NGVEEIGGVIAKSV
+687 NAVSEIGGVIAKSV
-701 IDFFSQPENR
+701 IDYFSIPENR
-711 EEIEKLK
+711 EEIEQMKV
-718 FAGLQFEVVEKEL
+718 AGLQFEVIEKEL
-731 ATNALEGAKIVV
+731 ASNALDGAKIVV
-743 SGTFTLFSRNEL
+743 SGVFNRFSRNEL
-755 KKIIEDNGGV
+755 KKLIEDNGGK
-765 NVSSISKNTDFIIA
+765 NVSSISKSTDFIVA

-792 KLGVKMISE
+792 KLGVKMITE
-801 NDFKQMIAE
+801 DEFAEMLG

>member
-1 MSSQAKIQ
+1 VSPQAKLQ
-9 ELTTELK
+9 ELTAELK
-16 QHNYSYYILAQPTIS
+16 QHNYDYYVLANPTIS
-31 DRDFDMKLKELE
+31 DREFDMKLKELE
-43 KLERAFPQ
+43 KLEQAFPQ
-51 YADPNSPTQQVGG
+51 YTDPNSPTQQVGG
-64 DITKNFNT
+64 GITKNFET
-72 VPHSS
+72 VPHST
-77 RMLSLGNTYNKEDLL
+77 RMLSLGNTYNKEELL
-92 DFDTRVAKL
+92 DFDKRVAKL
-101 NGGNEYKYTAELK
+101 NGGNAYQYTAELK
-114 FDGFAIALRYTDGKL
+114 FDGFAIALRYADGKL
-129 TQAITR
+129 SRAITR

-157 LIGNYPPSLEV
+157 LRGNYPPNLEV

-177 AFARLNEERAIKG
+177 AFAKLNEERANKG

-241 MKSYGLPVN
+241 MKEYGLPVN
-250 DATRIC
+250 DATQLC
-256 DAIEDVWKF
+256 DTIEDVWTF

-360 AQLDVRVGD
+360 AELDIRIGD
-369 TVFVEKGGEIIPKIV
+369 RVFVEKGGEIIPKIV
-384 EVDASNRD
+384 EVDASGRGPG
-392 ADSKRTQFTATCP
+392 SEPTQFTPTCP
-405 ECDTLLERPEGDAVF
+405 ECETLLERPEGDAVY
-420 RCPNTQSCPPQ
+420 RCPNTQHCPPQ

-457 LVENGVINKP
+457 LYQSGLVRRV
-467 ADLYALTFD
+467 ADLY
-476 MLENQSKVIEDEDAG
+476 
-491 FKIDG
+491 
-496 SLVVELQRAL
+496 SLQGEQLL
-506 FAMANKWGN
+506 G
-515 APLKVLN
+515 LS
-522 DLNPKSIS
+522 KSI
-530 DFLVLDISG
+530 
-539 VLSETHKNSILKLR
+539 
-553 NFINK
+553 INED
-558 RQQTGRFSESFFS
+558 TGDERIVSF
-571 SDFVFVESVF
+571 
-581 TFRFPKECEMLK
+581 KE
-593 LAFDQ
+593 
-598 FDYIDELMSSNQSS
+598 
-612 DFQLFITRLSD
+612 
-623 RRKLTIQKTSAENIL
+623 KTVENIV
-638 EGLGA
+638 GGIQA
-643 SKKIPF
+643 SKQIPF

-668 LAFHFKNIDAI
+668 LAFHFKNIDALI
-679 MAADFETL
+679 AADFETL
-687 NGVEEIGGVIAKSV
+687 NAVSEIGGVIAKSV
-701 IDFFSQPENR
+701 IDYFSIPENR
-711 EEIEKLK
+711 EEIEQMKV
-718 FAGLQFEVVEKEL
+718 AGLQFEVIEKEL
-731 ATNALEGAKIVV
+731 ASNALDGAKIVV
-743 SGTFTLFSRNEL
+743 SGVFNRFSRNEL
-755 KKIIEDNGGV
+755 KKLIEDNGGK
-765 NVSSISKNTDFIIA
+765 NVSSISKSTDFIVA

-792 KLGVKMISE
+792 KLGVRMITE
-801 NDFKQMIAE
+801 DEFAEMLG

>member
-1 MSSQAKIQ
+1 MSTQAKIQ
-9 ELTTELK
+9 ELTAALK
-16 QHNYSYYILAQPTIS
+16 EHNYNYYVLANPSIS
-31 DRDFDMKLKELE
+31 DREFDMKLKELE
-43 KLERAFPQ
+43 KLEAAFPQ
-51 YADPNSPTQQVGG
+51 FADPNSPTQQVGG

-72 VPHSS
+72 VPHST
-77 RMLSLGNTYNKEDLL
+77 RMLSLGNTYNKEELL

-101 NGGNEYKYTAELK
+101 IGGIAYQYTAELK

-129 TQAITR
+129 SQAITR

-157 LIGNYPPSLEV
+157 LKGNYPAHLEV

-177 AFARLNEERAIKG
+177 AFQRLNEERAKNG
-190 EDLYKNP
+190 EEMYKNP
-197 RNTAAGTIKLQ
+197 RNTAAGTIKQQ

-241 MKSYGLPVN
+241 MREYGLPTN
-250 DATRIC
+250 DATQLC
-256 DAIEDVWKF
+256 NSIEEVWTF
-265 IEHWDTERKN
+265 IEHWESARKK

-384 EVDASNRD
+384 EVDTSNRSD
-392 ADSKRTQFTATCP
+392 ESVPTHFASVCP
-405 ECDTLLERPEGDAVF
+405 ECSTALVREEGEAAY
-420 RCPNTQSCPPQ
+420 RCPNALGCPPQ
-431 VKGRIEHFIGRK
+431 IKGRIEHFIGRK
-443 AMDVASLGEGKIDV
+443 AMDVDSLGEGKIDV
-457 LVENGVINKP
+457 LYQAGLVRRV
-467 ADLYALTFD
+467 ADLYQLD
-476 MLENQSKVIEDEDAG
+476 KKQILGLSKAIVNEATGDER
-491 FKIDG
+491 I
-496 SLVVELQRAL
+496 
-506 FAMANKWGN
+506 
-515 APLKVLN
+515 
-522 DLNPKSIS
+522 IS
-530 DFLVLDISG
+530 
-539 VLSETHKNSILKLR
+539 
-553 NFINK
+553 
-558 RQQTGRFSESFFS
+558 
-571 SDFVFVESVF
+571 
-581 TFRFPKECEMLK
+581 
-593 LAFDQ
+593 
-598 FDYIDELMSSNQSS
+598 
-612 DFQLFITRLSD
+612 FQE
-623 RRKLTIQKTSAENIL
+623 KTVDNIL
-638 EGLGA
+638 TGIAL
-643 SKKIPF
+643 SKSQPF
-649 ERVLFGLG
+649 EKVLFGLG

-668 LAFHFKNIDAI
+668 LAFHFKTMDAV

-687 NGVEEIGGVIAKSV
+687 NAVSEIGGVIAKSV
-701 IDFFSQPENR
+701 IDYFMITENR
-711 EEIEKLK
+711 EEIELLK
-718 FAGLQFEVVEKEL
+718 NAGLVFEVVEKQL
-731 ATNALEGAKIVV
+731 TSNVLNGAKIVV
-743 SGTFTLFSRNEL
+743 SGVFARFSRDEL
-755 KKIIEDNGGV
+755 KKCIEDNGGI
-765 NVSSISKNTDFIIA
+765 NVSAISKATDFVIV

-801 NDFKQMIAE
+801 EDFADMISE

>member
-1 MSSQAKIQ
+1 MSTQAKIQ
-9 ELTTELK
+9 EITAELK
-16 QHNYSYYILAQPTIS
+16 KHNYNYYVLANPSIS
-31 DRDFDMKLKELE
+31 DREFDMKLKELE
-43 KLERAFPQ
+43 KLEAAFPQ

-72 VPHSS
+72 VPHST
-77 RMLSLGNTYNKEDLL
+77 RMLSLGNTYNKEELL
-92 DFDTRVAKL
+92 EFDGRVAKL
-101 NGGNEYKYTAELK
+101 NGGNSYKYTAELK
-114 FDGFAIALRYTDGKL
+114 FDGFAIALRYSEGKL
-129 TQAITR
+129 VQAITR

-157 LIGNYPPSLEV
+157 LKGDYPPSIEV

-177 AFARLNEERAIKG
+177 AFAKLNEERAKKG

-241 MKSYGLPVN
+241 MKAYGLPVN
-250 DATRIC
+250 DATQLC
-256 DAIEDVWKF
+256 DSIEDVWSF
-265 IEHWDTERKN
+265 IEHWDKERKN

-313 ERAESKLLSISY
+313 ERAESTLLDISY

-360 AQLDVRVGD
+360 AQLDVRLGD

-384 EVDASNRD
+384 AVDASSRQ
-392 ADSKRTQFTATCP
+392 ADSVPTQFIANCP
-405 ECDTLLERPEGDAVF
+405 ECNSPLERPDGDAVY
-420 RCPNTQSCPPQ
+420 RCPNAQGCPPQ
-431 VKGRIEHFIGRK
+431 IKGKIEHFIGRK

-457 LVENGVINKP
+457 LYQAGLVHRA
-467 ADLYALTFD
+467 ADLYALKEEQ
-476 MLENQSKVIEDEDAG
+476 LLGLSKAILNEETGDERVVS
-491 FKIDG
+491 FK
-496 SLVVELQRAL
+496 E
-506 FAMANKWGN
+506 
-515 APLKVLN
+515 
-522 DLNPKSIS
+522 
-530 DFLVLDISG
+530 
-539 VLSETHKNSILKLR
+539 
-553 NFINK
+553 
-558 RQQTGRFSESFFS
+558 
-571 SDFVFVESVF
+571 
-581 TFRFPKECEMLK
+581 
-593 LAFDQ
+593 
-598 FDYIDELMSSNQSS
+598 
-612 DFQLFITRLSD
+612 
-623 RRKLTIQKTSAENIL
+623 KTVENII
-638 EGLGA
+638 EGIES
-643 SKKIPF
+643 SKSQPF

-668 LAFHFKNIDAI
+668 LAFHFKNIDAL

-687 NGVEEIGGVIAKSV
+687 NAVNEIGAVIAQSIIDYFSV
-701 IDFFSQPENR
+701 FANKV
-711 EEIEKLK
+711 EIEQLRT
-718 FAGLQFEVVEKEL
+718 AGLTFEVVEKEL
-731 ATNALEGAKIVV
+731 ASNVLDGAKIVV
-743 SGTFTLFSRNEL
+743 SGVFTRFSRNEL
-755 KKIIEDNGGV
+755 KQLIEDNGGK
-765 NVSSISKNTDFIIA
+765 NVSSISKSTDFVVV
-779 GDSMGPAKKEKAE
+779 GDNMGPAKKEKAE

-801 NDFKQMIAE
+801 DEFAEMIP

>member
-9 ELTTELK
+9 ELTAELK
-16 QHNYSYYILAQPTIS
+16 QHNYNYYILAQPTIS
-31 DRDFDMKLKELE
+31 DRDFDMKLKDLE
-43 KLERAFPQ
+43 KLEQAFPQ

-77 RMLSLGNTYNKEDLL
+77 RMLSLGNTYNKEELL

-101 NGGNEYKYTAELK
+101 NGGNAYNYTAELK
-114 FDGFAIALRYTDGKL
+114 FDGFAIALRYANGEL
-129 TQAITR
+129 VQAITR

-146 NVKTI
+146 NVKTVKN
-151 RSIPHQ
+151 IPHQ
-157 LIGNYPPSLEV
+157 LTGDIPENIEV
-168 RGEIFMHKA
+168 RGEMFIHKA
-177 AFARLNEERAIKG
+177 AFAKLNEQRARNG

-208 DSAEV
+208 NSAEV
-213 AKRPLDGF
+213 ARRPLDGF
-221 LYQLAEHGKEELD
+221 MYQLAEHGKEELD

-256 DAIEDVWKF
+256 DTIEEVWKF
-265 IEHWDTERKN
+265 IEYWDIERKN

-296 GFTSKFPRW
+296 GFTSKYPRW

-384 EVDASNRD
+384 EVDASNRE
-392 ADSKRTQFTATCP
+392 AGSQPTQFTATCP

-457 LVENGVINKP
+457 LYQSGLVHRP
-467 ADLYALTFD
+467 ADLYALVQEQ
-476 MLENQSKVIEDEDAG
+476 LLGLSKAIVNEDTGDERVVS
-491 FKIDG
+491 FK
-496 SLVVELQRAL
+496 E
-506 FAMANKWGN
+506 
-515 APLKVLN
+515 
-522 DLNPKSIS
+522 
-530 DFLVLDISG
+530 
-539 VLSETHKNSILKLR
+539 
-553 NFINK
+553 
-558 RQQTGRFSESFFS
+558 
-571 SDFVFVESVF
+571 
-581 TFRFPKECEMLK
+581 
-593 LAFDQ
+593 
-598 FDYIDELMSSNQSS
+598 
-612 DFQLFITRLSD
+612 
-623 RRKLTIQKTSAENIL
+623 KTVENIL
-638 EGLGA
+638 EGIDQ
-643 SKKIPF
+643 SKSQPF

-668 LAFHFKNIDAI
+668 LAFNFKNIDAI
-679 MAADFETL
+679 MAANFEIL

-701 IDFFSQPENR
+701 IDYFSIAENR
-711 EEIEKLK
+711 EEIEQLK
-718 FAGLQFEVVEKEL
+718 AAGLQFEVVEKEL
-731 ATNALEGAKIVV
+731 ASNSLDGAKILV
-743 SGTFTLFSRNEL
+743 SGVFTRFSRNEL
-755 KKIIEDNGGV
+755 KKLIEDNGGK
-765 NVSSISKNTDFIIA
+765 NVSSISKSTDFIVA

-792 KLGVKMISE
+792 KLGVRMISE
-801 NDFKQMIAE
+801 DELAGMLE

>member
-1 MSSQAKIQ
+1 VSTQAKIQ
-9 ELTTELK
+9 ELTAELK
-16 QHNYSYYILAQPTIS
+16 KHNYNYYVLANPSVS
-31 DRDFDMKLKELE
+31 DREFDMKLKELE
-43 KLERAFPQ
+43 KLEDAFPQ
-51 YADPNSPTQQVGG
+51 FADPNSPTQQVGG

-72 VPHSS
+72 VPHSA
-77 RMLSLGNTYNKEDLL
+77 RMLSLGNTYNKEELL

-101 NGGNEYKYTAELK
+101 IGGIAYQYTAELK

-129 TQAITR
+129 SQAITR

-157 LIGNYPPSLEV
+157 LKGNYPAHLEI

-177 AFARLNEERAIKG
+177 AFQRLNEERVKNG
-190 EDLYKNP
+190 EEMYKNP
-197 RNTAAGTIKLQ
+197 RNTAAGTIKQQ

-241 MKSYGLPVN
+241 MREYGLPIN
-250 DATRIC
+250 DATQLC
-256 DAIEDVWKF
+256 NSIEEVWTF
-265 IEHWDTERKN
+265 IEHWESARKK

-384 EVDASNRD
+384 EVDTSNRSD
-392 ADSKRTQFTATCP
+392 ESVPTHFASICP
-405 ECDTLLERPEGDAVF
+405 ECSTALVREEGEAAY
-420 RCPNTQSCPPQ
+420 RCPNMLGCPPQ
-431 VKGRIEHFIGRK
+431 IKGRIEHFIGRK
-443 AMDVASLGEGKIDV
+443 AMDVDSLGEGKIDV
-457 LVENGVINKP
+457 LYQAGLVRRV
-467 ADLYALTFD
+467 ADLYQLD
-476 MLENQSKVIEDEDAG
+476 KEQILGLSKAIVNEATGDER
-491 FKIDG
+491 I
-496 SLVVELQRAL
+496 
-506 FAMANKWGN
+506 
-515 APLKVLN
+515 
-522 DLNPKSIS
+522 IS
-530 DFLVLDISG
+530 
-539 VLSETHKNSILKLR
+539 
-553 NFINK
+553 
-558 RQQTGRFSESFFS
+558 
-571 SDFVFVESVF
+571 
-581 TFRFPKECEMLK
+581 
-593 LAFDQ
+593 
-598 FDYIDELMSSNQSS
+598 
-612 DFQLFITRLSD
+612 FQE
-623 RRKLTIQKTSAENIL
+623 KTVENIL
-638 EGLGA
+638 TGIAL
-643 SKKIPF
+643 SKSQPF
-649 ERVLFGLG
+649 EKVLFGLG

-668 LAFHFKNIDAI
+668 LAFHFKTMDAV

-687 NGVEEIGGVIAKSV
+687 NAVSEIGGVIAKSV
-701 IDFFSQPENR
+701 IDYFTITENR
-711 EEIEKLK
+711 EEIELLK
-718 FAGLQFEVVEKEL
+718 NAGLVFEVVEKQL
-731 ATNALEGAKIVV
+731 ASNVLNGAKIVV
-743 SGTFTLFSRNEL
+743 SGVFTRFSREEL
-755 KKIIEDNGGV
+755 KKCIEDNGGI
-765 NVSSISKNTDFIIA
+765 NVSAISKATNFVIV

-801 NDFKQMIAE
+801 DDFADMIRE

>member
-1 MSSQAKIQ
+1 VSTQAKIQ
-9 ELTTELK
+9 ELTAALK
-16 QHNYSYYILAQPTIS
+16 EHNYNYYVLANPSIS
-31 DRDFDMKLKELE
+31 DREFDIKLKELE
-43 KLERAFPQ
+43 KLEAAFPQ
-51 YADPNSPTQQVGG
+51 FADPNSPTQQVGG

-72 VPHSS
+72 VPHST
-77 RMLSLGNTYNKEDLL
+77 RMLSLGNTYNKEELL

-101 NGGNEYKYTAELK
+101 IGGIAYQYTAELK

-129 TQAITR
+129 SQAITR

-157 LIGNYPPSLEV
+157 LKGNYPAHLEV

-177 AFARLNEERAIKG
+177 AFQRLNEERAKNG
-190 EDLYKNP
+190 EEMYKNP
-197 RNTAAGTIKLQ
+197 RNTAAGTIKQQ

-234 HWDSLQR
+234 HWDALQR
-241 MKSYGLPVN
+241 MREYGLPIN
-250 DATRIC
+250 DATQLC
-256 DAIEDVWKF
+256 NSIEAVWTF
-265 IEHWDTERKN
+265 IEHWESARKK

-384 EVDASNRD
+384 EVDTSNRSD
-392 ADSKRTQFTATCP
+392 ESVPTHFASVCP
-405 ECDTLLERPEGDAVF
+405 ECSTALVREEGEAAY
-420 RCPNTQSCPPQ
+420 RCPNTLGCPPQ
-431 VKGRIEHFIGRK
+431 IKGRIEHFIGRK
-443 AMDVASLGEGKIDV
+443 AMDVDSLGEGKIDV
-457 LVENGVINKP
+457 LYQAGLVRRV
-467 ADLYALTFD
+467 ADLYQLD
-476 MLENQSKVIEDEDAG
+476 KEQILGLSKAIVNEATGDER
-491 FKIDG
+491 I
-496 SLVVELQRAL
+496 
-506 FAMANKWGN
+506 
-515 APLKVLN
+515 
-522 DLNPKSIS
+522 IS
-530 DFLVLDISG
+530 
-539 VLSETHKNSILKLR
+539 
-553 NFINK
+553 
-558 RQQTGRFSESFFS
+558 
-571 SDFVFVESVF
+571 
-581 TFRFPKECEMLK
+581 
-593 LAFDQ
+593 
-598 FDYIDELMSSNQSS
+598 
-612 DFQLFITRLSD
+612 FQE
-623 RRKLTIQKTSAENIL
+623 KTVDNIL
-638 EGLGA
+638 TGIAL
-643 SKKIPF
+643 SKSQPF
-649 ERVLFGLG
+649 EKVLFGLG

-668 LAFHFKNIDAI
+668 LAFHFKTMDAV

-687 NGVEEIGGVIAKSV
+687 NAVSEIGGVIAKSV
-701 IDFFSQPENR
+701 IDYFMITENR
-711 EEIEKLK
+711 AEIELLK
-718 FAGLQFEVVEKEL
+718 NAGLVFEVVEKQL
-731 ATNALEGAKIVV
+731 TSNVLNGAKIVV
-743 SGTFTLFSRNEL
+743 SGVFARFSRDEL
-755 KKIIEDNGGV
+755 KKCIEDNGGI
-765 NVSSISKNTDFIIA
+765 NVSAISKATDFVVV

-801 NDFKQMIAE
+801 DDFADMISE

>member
-1 MSSQAKIQ
+1 VSSQAKIQ
-9 ELTTELK
+9 ELTAELK
-16 QHNYSYYILAQPTIS
+16 QHNYNYYILAQPTIS
-31 DRDFDMKLKELE
+31 DRDFDMKLKDLE
-43 KLERAFPQ
+43 KLEQAFPQ

-77 RMLSLGNTYNKEDLL
+77 RMLSLGNTYNKEELL
-92 DFDTRVAKL
+92 DFDGRVAKL
-101 NGGNEYKYTAELK
+101 NGGNAYNYTAELK
-114 FDGFAIALRYTDGKL
+114 FDGFAIALRYANGEL
-129 TQAITR
+129 VQAITR

-146 NVKTI
+146 NVKTVKN
-151 RSIPHQ
+151 IPHQ
-157 LIGNYPPSLEV
+157 LTGDIPENIEV
-168 RGEIFMHKA
+168 RGEMFIHKA
-177 AFARLNEERAIKG
+177 AFVKLNEQRARNG

-208 DSAEV
+208 NSAEV
-213 AKRPLDGF
+213 ARRPLDGF
-221 LYQLAEHGKEELD
+221 MYQLAEHGKEELD

-256 DAIEDVWKF
+256 DTIEEVWKF
-265 IEHWDTERKN
+265 IEYWDIERKN

-296 GFTSKFPRW
+296 GFTSKYPRW

-369 TVFVEKGGEIIPKIV
+369 IVFVEKGGEIIPKIV
-384 EVDASNRD
+384 EVDASNRE
-392 ADSKRTQFTATCP
+392 AGSQPTQFTATCP

-457 LVENGVINKP
+457 LYQSGLVHRP
-467 ADLYALTFD
+467 ADLYALVQEQ
-476 MLENQSKVIEDEDAG
+476 LLGLSKAILNEDTGDERVVS
-491 FKIDG
+491 FK
-496 SLVVELQRAL
+496 E
-506 FAMANKWGN
+506 
-515 APLKVLN
+515 
-522 DLNPKSIS
+522 
-530 DFLVLDISG
+530 
-539 VLSETHKNSILKLR
+539 
-553 NFINK
+553 
-558 RQQTGRFSESFFS
+558 
-571 SDFVFVESVF
+571 
-581 TFRFPKECEMLK
+581 
-593 LAFDQ
+593 
-598 FDYIDELMSSNQSS
+598 
-612 DFQLFITRLSD
+612 
-623 RRKLTIQKTSAENIL
+623 KTVENIL
-638 EGLGA
+638 EGIDQ
-643 SKKIPF
+643 SKSQPF

-668 LAFHFKNIDAI
+668 LAFNFKNIDAI
-679 MAADFETL
+679 MAANFEIL

-701 IDFFSQPENR
+701 IDYFSIAENR
-711 EEIEKLK
+711 EEIEQLK
-718 FAGLQFEVVEKEL
+718 AAGLQFEVVEKEL
-731 ATNALEGAKIVV
+731 ASNSLDGAKIVV
-743 SGTFTLFSRNEL
+743 SGVFIRFSRNEL
-755 KKIIEDNGGV
+755 KKLIEDNGGK
-765 NVSSISKNTDFIIA
+765 NVSSISKSTDFIVA

-792 KLGVKMISE
+792 KLGVRMISE
-801 NDFKQMIAE
+801 DEFAGMLD

>member
-1 MSSQAKIQ
+1 MSTQAKIQ
-9 ELTTELK
+9 ELTAALK
-16 QHNYSYYILAQPTIS
+16 EHNYNYYVLANPSIS
-31 DRDFDMKLKELE
+31 DREFDMKLKELE
-43 KLERAFPQ
+43 KLEAAFPQ
-51 YADPNSPTQQVGG
+51 FADPNSHTQQVGG

-72 VPHSS
+72 VPHST
-77 RMLSLGNTYNKEDLL
+77 RMLSLGNTYNKEELL

-101 NGGNEYKYTAELK
+101 IGGIAYQYTAELK

-129 TQAITR
+129 SQAITR

-157 LIGNYPPSLEV
+157 LKGNYPAHLEV

-177 AFARLNEERAIKG
+177 AFQRLNEERAKNG
-190 EDLYKNP
+190 EEMYKNP
-197 RNTAAGTIKLQ
+197 RNTAAGTIKQQ

-234 HWDSLQR
+234 HWDALQR
-241 MKSYGLPVN
+241 MREYGLPIN
-250 DATRIC
+250 DATQLC
-256 DAIEDVWKF
+256 NSIEAVWTF
-265 IEHWDTERKN
+265 IEHWESARKK

-384 EVDASNRD
+384 EVDTSNRSD
-392 ADSKRTQFTATCP
+392 ESVPTHFASVCP
-405 ECDTLLERPEGDAVF
+405 ECSTALVREEGEAAY
-420 RCPNTQSCPPQ
+420 RCPNTLGCPPQ
-431 VKGRIEHFIGRK
+431 IKGRIEHFIGRK
-443 AMDVASLGEGKIDV
+443 AMDVDSLGEGKIDV
-457 LVENGVINKP
+457 LYQAGLVRRV
-467 ADLYALTFD
+467 ADLYQLD
-476 MLENQSKVIEDEDAG
+476 KEQILGLSKAIVNEATGDER
-491 FKIDG
+491 I
-496 SLVVELQRAL
+496 
-506 FAMANKWGN
+506 
-515 APLKVLN
+515 
-522 DLNPKSIS
+522 IS
-530 DFLVLDISG
+530 
-539 VLSETHKNSILKLR
+539 
-553 NFINK
+553 
-558 RQQTGRFSESFFS
+558 
-571 SDFVFVESVF
+571 
-581 TFRFPKECEMLK
+581 
-593 LAFDQ
+593 
-598 FDYIDELMSSNQSS
+598 
-612 DFQLFITRLSD
+612 FQE
-623 RRKLTIQKTSAENIL
+623 KTVDNIL
-638 EGLGA
+638 TGIAL
-643 SKKIPF
+643 SKSQPF
-649 ERVLFGLG
+649 EKVLFGLG

-668 LAFHFKNIDAI
+668 LAFHFKTMDAV

-687 NGVEEIGGVIAKSV
+687 NAVSEIGGVIAKSV
-701 IDFFSQPENR
+701 IDYFMITENR
-711 EEIEKLK
+711 AEIELLK
-718 FAGLQFEVVEKEL
+718 NAGLVFEVVEKQL
-731 ATNALEGAKIVV
+731 TSNVLNGAKIVV
-743 SGTFTLFSRNEL
+743 SGVFARFSRDEL
-755 KKIIEDNGGV
+755 KKCIEDNGGI
-765 NVSSISKNTDFIIA
+765 NVSAISKATDFVVV

-801 NDFKQMIAE
+801 DDFADMISE